1 MSVSKKLTEYFGF
14 PVARAYLPNHRSSA
28 FKARLVA
35 DLIRSKSVV
44 EALSILALTQKRIA
58 RVFDKL
64 LRSALANALNNHGME
79 IEGLYLFR
87 VIVNEAKT
95 LKRFRPILRGRSAK
109 IRKRGCHLE
118 ILLAQKIVAPKEG
131 ESLPETLQI
140 PPTET
145 PVPSATILQTE
156 EPTNT
161 LKEQLSQEPS
171 KEETKKET
179 KEKKPTQQTSTSVA
193 KAEGQKLKDSGET
206 TPQDTLT
213 KPEDKTVKQTTQ
225 GGKDGTES

>member
-1 MSVSKKLTEYFGF
+1 MSVSRKLTEYFGF
-14 PVARAYLPNHRSSA
+14 PVARAYLSNHRSSA

-64 LRSALANALNNHGME
+64 LRSALANALHNHGME
-79 IEGLYLFR
+79 VEGLYLFR

-131 ESLPETLQI
+131 SDLPETLQSL
-140 PPTET
+140 PPAET
-145 PVPSATILQTE
+145 AEASVPVPQTE

-171 KEETKKET
+171 KEE
-179 KEKKPTQQTSTSVA
+179 KPTQQTSTNFA
-193 KAEGQKLKDSGET
+193 KAEDQNLKDSGET

-213 KPEDKTVKQTTQ
+213 KAEDKTVQQAVQ

>member
-14 PVARAYLPNHRSSA
+14 PVARAFLSNHRSSA

-35 DLIRSKSVV
+35 DLIRSKSVA

-79 IEGLYLFR
+79 VEGLYLFR

-131 ESLPETLQI
+131 SDLPEALRSLPPAETAE
-140 PPTET
+140 PPET
-145 PVPSATILQTE
+145 VPQTE

-171 KEETKKET
+171 KEE
-179 KEKKPTQQTSTSVA
+179 KPTQQTSTNFA
-193 KAEGQKLKDSGET
+193 KAEVQNPKDSGET
-206 TPQDTLT
+206 NPQDTLT
-213 KPEDKTVKQTTQ
+213 KVEDKTVQQAVQ

>member
-1 MSVSKKLTEYFGF
+1 MSVSRKLTEYFGF
-14 PVARAYLPNHRSSA
+14 PVARAFLSNHRSSA

-35 DLIRSKSVV
+35 DLIRSKSVA

-79 IEGLYLFR
+79 VEGLYLFR
-87 VIVNEAKT
+87 VTVNEAKT

-131 ESLPETLQI
+131 SDLPEALRSLPPAKTAEPPET
-140 PPTET
+140 
-145 PVPSATILQTE
+145 VPQTE

-171 KEETKKET
+171 KEESKE
-179 KEKKPTQQTSTSVA
+179 EKPTQQNSTNVA
-193 KAEGQKLKDSGET
+193 KAEDQNLKDSGET
-206 TPQDTLT
+206 NPQDTLT
-213 KPEDKTVKQTTQ
+213 KVEDKTVQQAVQ

>member
-1 MSVSKKLTEYFGF
+1 MSVSRKLTEYFGF
-14 PVARAYLPNHRSSA
+14 PVARAFLSNHRSSA

-35 DLIRSKSVV
+35 DLIRSKSVA

-79 IEGLYLFR
+79 VEGLYLFR

-131 ESLPETLQI
+131 SDLPEALRGL
-140 PPTET
+140 PPAET
-145 PVPSATILQTE
+145 AEPPETVPQTE
-156 EPTNT
+156 EPANT

-171 KEETKKET
+171 KEE
-179 KEKKPTQQTSTSVA
+179 KPTQQTSTNFA
-193 KAEGQKLKDSGET
+193 KAEDQNLKDSGET
-206 TPQDTLT
+206 NPQDTLT
-213 KPEDKTVKQTTQ
+213 KVEDKTVQQ
-225 GGKDGTES
+225 AVQEGKDGTES

>member
-79 IEGLYLFR
+79 VEGLYLFR

-131 ESLPETLQI
+131 DGLPETLQI
-140 PPTET
+140 PPAET
-145 PVPSATILQTE
+145 PVPPATILQTE

-171 KEETKKET
+171 KEESKE
-179 KEKKPTQQTSTSVA
+179 EKLTQQNSTNVA
-193 KAEGQKLKDSGET
+193 KAEGQNLQDSGET
-206 TPQDTLT
+206 TSQDTLT
-213 KPEDKTVKQTTQ
+213 KPENKTVKQTAQ
-225 GGKDGTES
+225 GGKNGTES

>member
-79 IEGLYLFR
+79 VEGLYLFR

-131 ESLPETLQI
+131 DGLPETLQI
-140 PPTET
+140 PPAET
-145 PVPSATILQTE
+145 PMPPTILQTE

-171 KEETKKET
+171 KEESKE
-179 KEKKPTQQTSTSVA
+179 EKPTQQTSTNVA
-193 KAEGQKLKDSGET
+193 KAEGQNLQDSGET

-213 KPEDKTVKQTTQ
+213 KPENKTVKQTAQ
-225 GGKDGTES
+225 GGKNGTES

>member
-1 MSVSKKLTEYFGF
+1 MSVSRKLTEYFGF
-14 PVARAYLPNHRSSA
+14 PVARAFLSNHRSSA

-35 DLIRSKSVV
+35 DLIRSKSVA

-79 IEGLYLFR
+79 VEGLYLFR
-87 VIVNEAKT
+87 VTVNEAKT

-131 ESLPETLQI
+131 SDLPEALRSLPPAETAE
-140 PPTET
+140 PPET
-145 PVPSATILQTE
+145 VPQTE
-156 EPTNT
+156 EPANT

-171 KEETKKET
+171 KEE
-179 KEKKPTQQTSTSVA
+179 KPTQQTSTNFA
-193 KAEGQKLKDSGET
+193 KAEDQNLKDSGET
-206 TPQDTLT
+206 NPQDTLT
-213 KPEDKTVKQTTQ
+213 KVEDKTVQQAVQ

>member
-1 MSVSKKLTEYFGF
+1 MSVSRKLTEYFGF
-14 PVARAYLPNHRSSA
+14 PVARAFLSNHRSSA

-35 DLIRSKSVV
+35 DLIRSKSVA

-79 IEGLYLFR
+79 VEGLYLFR

-131 ESLPETLQI
+131 SDLPEALRSLPPAKTAEPPET
-140 PPTET
+140 
-145 PVPSATILQTE
+145 VPQTE

-171 KEETKKET
+171 KEE
-179 KEKKPTQQTSTSVA
+179 KPTQQTSTNFA
-193 KAEGQKLKDSGET
+193 KAEDQNLKDSGET
-206 TPQDTLT
+206 NPQDTLT
-213 KPEDKTVKQTTQ
+213 KVEDKTVQQ
-225 GGKDGTES
+225 AVQEGKDGTES

>member
-1 MSVSKKLTEYFGF
+1 MSVSRKLTEYFGF
-14 PVARAYLPNHRSSA
+14 PVARAFLSNHRSSA

-35 DLIRSKSVV
+35 DLIRSKSVA

-79 IEGLYLFR
+79 VEGLYLFR
-87 VIVNEAKT
+87 VTVNEAKT

-131 ESLPETLQI
+131 SDLPEALRSLPPAKTAEPPET
-140 PPTET
+140 
-145 PVPSATILQTE
+145 VPQTE

-171 KEETKKET
+171 KEESKE
-179 KEKKPTQQTSTSVA
+179 EKPTQQNSTNVA
-193 KAEGQKLKDSGET
+193 KAEDQNLKDSGET
-206 TPQDTLT
+206 NPQDTLT
-213 KPEDKTVKQTTQ
+213 KPENKTVKQTAQ
-225 GGKDGTES
+225 GGKNGTES

>member
-79 IEGLYLFR
+79 VEGLYLFR

-131 ESLPETLQI
+131 DGLPETLQI
-140 PPTET
+140 PPAET
-145 PVPSATILQTE
+145 PMPPTILQTE

-171 KEETKKET
+171 KEESKE
-179 KEKKPTQQTSTSVA
+179 EKPTQQTSTNVA
-193 KAEGQKLKDSGET
+193 KAEGQNLQDSGET
-206 TPQDTLT
+206 IPQDTLT
-213 KPEDKTVKQTTQ
+213 KPENKTVKQTAQ
-225 GGKDGTES
+225 GGKNGTES

>member
-1 MSVSKKLTEYFGF
+1 MSVSRKLTEYFGF
-14 PVARAYLPNHRSSA
+14 PVARAFLSNHRSSA

-35 DLIRSKSVV
+35 DLIRSKSVA

-79 IEGLYLFR
+79 VEGLYLFR

-131 ESLPETLQI
+131 SDLPEVLRSLPPAETAE
-140 PPTET
+140 PPET
-145 PVPSATILQTE
+145 VPQTE
-156 EPTNT
+156 EPANT

-171 KEETKKET
+171 KEE
-179 KEKKPTQQTSTSVA
+179 KPTQQTSTNFA
-193 KAEGQKLKDSGET
+193 KAEDQNLKDSGET
-206 TPQDTLT
+206 NPQGTLT
-213 KPEDKTVKQTTQ
+213 KVEDKTVQQAVQ

>member
-1 MSVSKKLTEYFGF
+1 MSVSRKLTEYFGF
-14 PVARAYLPNHRSSA
+14 PVARAFLSNHRSSA

-35 DLIRSKSVV
+35 DLIRSKSVA

-79 IEGLYLFR
+79 VEGLYLFR

-131 ESLPETLQI
+131 SDLPEVLRSLPPAETAE
-140 PPTET
+140 PPET
-145 PVPSATILQTE
+145 VPQTE
-156 EPTNT
+156 EPANT

-171 KEETKKET
+171 KEE
-179 KEKKPTQQTSTSVA
+179 KPTQQTSTNFA
-193 KAEGQKLKDSGET
+193 KAEDQNLKDSGET
-206 TPQDTLT
+206 NPQDTLT
-213 KPEDKTVKQTTQ
+213 KVEDKTVQQAVQ

>member
-1 MSVSKKLTEYFGF
+1 MSVSRKLTEYFGF
-14 PVARAYLPNHRSSA
+14 PVARAFLSNHRSSA

-35 DLIRSKSVV
+35 DLIRSKSVA

-79 IEGLYLFR
+79 VEGLYLFR
-87 VIVNEAKT
+87 VTVNEAKT

-131 ESLPETLQI
+131 SDLPEALRSLPPAETAE
-140 PPTET
+140 PPET
-145 PVPSATILQTE
+145 VPQTE

-171 KEETKKET
+171 KEE
-179 KEKKPTQQTSTSVA
+179 KPTQQTSTNFA
-193 KAEGQKLKDSGET
+193 KAEDQNPKDSGET
-206 TPQDTLT
+206 NPQDTLT
-213 KPEDKTVKQTTQ
+213 KVEDKTVQQAVQ

>member
-1 MSVSKKLTEYFGF
+1 MSVSRKLTEYFGF
-14 PVARAYLPNHRSSA
+14 PVARAFLSNHRSSA

-35 DLIRSKSVV
+35 DLIRSKSVA

-79 IEGLYLFR
+79 VEGLYLFR
-87 VIVNEAKT
+87 VTVNEAKT

-131 ESLPETLQI
+131 SDLPEALQI
-140 PPTET
+140 PPAET
-145 PVPSATILQTE
+145 PVPPATILQTE

-171 KEETKKET
+171 KEESKE
-179 KEKKPTQQTSTSVA
+179 EKPTQQNSTNVA
-193 KAEGQKLKDSGET
+193 KAEGQNLQDSRET
-206 TPQDTLT
+206 TSQDTLT
-213 KPEDKTVKQTTQ
+213 KPENKTVKQTAQ
-225 GGKDGTES
+225 GGKNGTES

>member
-35 DLIRSKSVV
+35 DLIRSKSVL

-156 EPTNT
+156 ESTNT

-171 KEETKKET
+171 KEET

>member
-1 MSVSKKLTEYFGF
+1 MSVSRKLTEYFGF
-14 PVARAYLPNHRSSA
+14 PVARAFLSNHRSSA

-35 DLIRSKSVV
+35 DLIRSKSVA

-79 IEGLYLFR
+79 VEGLYLFR

-131 ESLPETLQI
+131 SDLPEALQI
-140 PPTET
+140 PPAET
-145 PVPSATILQTE
+145 PVPPATILQTE

-171 KEETKKET
+171 KEE
-179 KEKKPTQQTSTSVA
+179 KPTQQTSTNFA
-193 KAEGQKLKDSGET
+193 KAEGQNLQDSGET
-206 TPQDTLT
+206 TSQDTLT
-213 KPEDKTVKQTTQ
+213 KPENKTVKQTAQ
-225 GGKDGTES
+225 GGKNGTES

>member
-79 IEGLYLFR
+79 VEGLYLFR

-131 ESLPETLQI
+131 DGLPETLQI
-140 PPTET
+140 PPAET
-145 PVPSATILQTE
+145 PVPPTILQTE

-171 KEETKKET
+171 KEESKE
-179 KEKKPTQQTSTSVA
+179 EKPTQQTSTNVA
-193 KAEGQKLKDSGET
+193 KAESQNLQDSGET

-213 KPEDKTVKQTTQ
+213 KPENKTVKQTAQ
-225 GGKDGTES
+225 GGKNGTES